1 MSNIVQAQCVRTSTS
16 THVHYVGRQG
26 CPCRTLYVHKYS
38 VGAQARRPT
47 HNRCIAQA
55 FHAKHC
61 TKRSAYVQA
70 QALMY
75 TTYAAQTVRASTRTA
90 CTPKHAGLCTI
101 GASPRLFMS
110 NHCTTGTSTVVVV
123 VVVVDSHIQRI
134 VLATEETTV
143 TQQVSHRPIK
153 RQSRL
158 WSQRGTKVNGSHH
171 GDNPL
176 LRPTGIQIATK
187 SYAALQAMAPTNIK
201 TVHQTSLL
209 HSRATSIDSECCR
222 LPTTSVLSKKPEKLR
237 SNQF

>member
-38 VGAQARRPT
+38 VRAQARRPT

-61 TKRSAYVQA
+61 TKHSAYVQA

-101 GASPRLFMS
+101 GASPRLSMS
-110 NHCTTGTSTVVVV
+110 NHCTTGTSTVRTYKHKN
-123 VVVVDSHIQRI
+123 SCILRTPPRLFMPYTLHARI
-134 VLATEETTV
+134 HVL
-143 TQQVSHRPIK
+143 
-153 RQSRL
+153 
-158 WSQRGTKVNGSHH
+158 
-171 GDNPL
+171 
-176 LRPTGIQIATK
+176 
-187 SYAALQAMAPTNIK
+187 
-201 TVHQTSLL
+201 
-209 HSRATSIDSECCR
+209 
-222 LPTTSVLSKKPEKLR
+222 TTSGTTLGLHMSTAVHTHIYVQDTLLGLSKPNIVQHAHTPYRMYTRENVAHKL
-237 SNQF
+237 QYKF